1 MPPNHTPLVFNS
13 LKPHTKHQRRGLC
26 AAQIVD
32 KKSVATARCTRT
44 CTSQGCPD
52 SSASFGRCAMV
63 APTPPLALDRLQQ
76 SGASPDWAQSPR
88 GDPKLVPVDMLMKAR
103 PRRGDAPRAPL
114 DDARPLAVP
123 GPRPERRGHRGG
135 RARRRRREVKSVAF
149 GPIDRAPSLGP
160 AGETGAAA
168 AGSSGPAPKHTSTAA
183 GSSGPAPKHTSTAA
197 GSSGPAPRS
206 RRSSS
211 AAGSSR
217 WSRRTSSST
226 TTCRRC
232 RSASSS
238 RPTRR
243 ATTTTSN

>member
-135 RARRRRREVKSVAF
+135 RARRRRQEVKSVAF

-160 AGETGAAA
+160 AGEADA
-168 AGSSGPAPKHTSTAA
+168 AA

-243 ATTTTSN
+243 ATTTTSKLSYKLATSASWGGT